1 VVVSDKDPVQ
11 AMTAGI
17 VGGLSRVY
25 VPFGWGLPFIVFGY
39 DISQNIHVKM
49 TILSVLCVGL
59 ASPLVCSDFDLFS
72 KIQLVNAF
80 LGRELGS

>member
-1 VVVSDKDPVQ
+1 MVVSVHKDPVQ

-39 DISQNIHVKM
+39 DISQNIHVK
-49 TILSVLCVGL
+49 IGYIFCVLCWT
-59 ASPLVCSDFDLFS
+59 S
-72 KIQLVNAF
+72 
-80 LGRELGS
+80 